1 MKKTYDELKNEAI
14 EMLEEDDN
22 LFCDMVEEID
32 SWNGFADGFRC
43 YPMDEIDEIFSGVSI
58 GDFLDK
64 LAGDFNHRQNY
75 FVDTIYGLESADY
88 KEEVYRDNTSSEEVL
103 EEVLEYSGRIYIGNS
118 EFKELV
124 EALVDYEEEEE
135 EEEEE
140 QAAC

>member
-1 MKKTYDELKNEAI
+1 MKKTYDELKKDAI

-124 EALVDYEEEEE
+124 EALVDYDEEEE

>member
-1 MKKTYDELKNEAI
+1 MTKTYDELKNEAI